1 MPTVATGIT
10 EPSGSMK
17 DCYAAAAAAG
27 VGDDHDDHVDV
38 DIDHHHNHPVDDH
51 DERES
56 NVMKAVMDES
66 CKKKHQ
72 FDRDPASARCQGWV
86 TI

>member
-17 DCYAAAAAAG
+17 DGYAAATG

-38 DIDHHHNHPVDDH
+38 DLIIIIIIMLMMMM
-51 DERES
+51 RES
-56 NVMKAVMDES
+56 QM
-66 CKKKHQ
+66 
-72 FDRDPASARCQGWV
+72 
-86 TI
+86 

>member
-17 DCYAAAAAAG
+17 DGYAAAG

-38 DIDHHHNHPVDDH
+38 DIDHHHNHHVDDH

-56 NVMKAVMDES
+56 NVMKAVMDERMGVARRNIS
-66 CKKKHQ
+66 STEIRHQ
-72 FDRDPASARCQGWV
+72 PGV
-86 TI
+86 KGG